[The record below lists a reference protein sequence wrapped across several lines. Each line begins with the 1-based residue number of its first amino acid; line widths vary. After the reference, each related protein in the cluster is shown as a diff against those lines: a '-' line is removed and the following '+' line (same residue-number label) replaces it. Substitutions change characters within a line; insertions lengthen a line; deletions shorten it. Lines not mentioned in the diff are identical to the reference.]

1 MRLSIYL
8 RPILASFAL
17 IASGTTQ
24 AGVLATFD
32 DLAAPPPLNDK
43 TSLEIANNNSLV
55 YEGIQWDSRFDVIG
69 DEYKVS
75 GTGPLFGIPRSP
87 HYFVTN
93 GGDGSS
99 GMLITTGLVLTGA
112 WFGRNEYYGFGA
124 GADQVTI
131 VALSGA
137 TELGSVV
144 YDLPVTNPGQ
154 PEPLSF
160 VNTGIFG
167 ALSGIT
173 GYRIDRR
180 ELGQGGHW
188 VADDF
193 QLSETNNVSE
203 PGTLSLCMGGILYL
217 LLKHRIVA
225 PAPVRKTES

>member
-55 YEGIQWDSRFDVIG
+55 YEGIQWDSLFGVIG

-75 GTGPLFGIPRSP
+75 SSGPLFGIPHSP
-87 HYFVTN
+87 HYYVTN
-93 GGDGSS
+93 GDGSS
-99 GMLITTGLVLTGA
+99 GLTITTGLVLTGA
-112 WFGRNEYYGFGA
+112 WFGRNEYYGYGA
-124 GADQVTI
+124 GTDQVTI

-137 TELGSVV
+137 TSLSSVV
-144 YDLPVTNPGQ
+144 FDLPLTNPGQ

-160 VNTGIFG
+160 LNTGIFG
-167 ALSGIT
+167 NLSGIT

-180 ELGQGGHW
+180 DIGSGGHW

-193 QLSETNNVSE
+193 QFSETNNVSE
-203 PGTLSLCMGGILYL
+203 PGTLSLCVGGILYF